1 MDSSSSSCQYPITCP
16 FCRIGAAYQH
26 NDDPIPSNPDPTLVD
41 PNCFLVLST
50 PYILAF
56 LDILPMCPG
65 HLLVTTRHHHEKLS
79 DVPLEPTAQA
89 LGFWMPLIS
98 RALAKTLNIEDWN
111 VVQNNGARA
120 AQVVPHVHFHFIPR
134 YPEGRKELGRKGAVD
149 AATMRSWRMFGRG
162 LREELDDDEAVEMA
176 AKIREGLAREI
187 DELGRD
193 KVKL

>member
-1 MDSSSSSCQYPITCP
+1 
-16 FCRIGAAYQH
+16 
-26 NDDPIPSNPDPTLVD
+26 
-41 PNCFLVLST
+41 
-50 PYILAF
+50 
-56 LDILPMCPG
+56 MCPG

>member
-1 MDSSSSSCQYPITCP
+1 MDSPASCPYPTSCP
-16 FCRIGAAYQH
+16 FCRIGQAYQH
-26 NDDPIPSNPDPTLVD
+26 TSDEPIPSEPDPTLVD
-41 PNCFLVLST
+41 PSCFLVLST
-50 PYILAF
+50 PHILAF

-65 HLLVTTRHHHEKLS
+65 HLLVTTRGHHEKLS

-98 RALAKTLNIEDWN
+98 RALAKTLDIEDWN

-134 YPEGRKELGRKGAVD
+134 YPEGRREQSRKGAVD

-162 LREELDDDEAVEMA
+162 MREELDDDEAAEMA
-176 AKIREGLAREI
+176 KRIREGLAREVAA
-187 DELGRD
+187 LGKD
-193 KVKL
+193 KIKL